1 MMEKENKI
9 ENGCKIF
16 CIFFKN
22 EKYSG
27 NQMLEKIA
35 KIGGTGNYYTTKD
48 LPELCK
54 VFEKINE
61 AIENSC
67 MLKIKKSKFIY
78 NK

>member
-1 MMEKENKI
+1 MEKENKI

-27 NQMLEKIA
+27 NEMLEKIA
-35 KIGGTGNYYTTKD
+35 KIGGTGNYYTTKN
-48 LPELCK
+48 LIELYK

-61 AIENSC
+61 AIENNC
-67 MLKIKKSKFIY
+67 RLKIKKSTFIY
-78 NK
+78 DK